1 MISCTLAH
9 RFTLRAPDDAVFKAV
24 RYLDCNPDIAGAP
37 LQDVEIVIERKGDL
51 YRIAENGLTT
61 GEAADARGVVEHLHL
76 HLFQR
81 ALEEF
86 PERALLHAAC
96 LRHGV
101 RRLLIAGTK
110 GAGKTTLALRL
121 IEAGF
126 SIEGDEQ
133 VFIDKEGVIARARAC
148 RVKEAGLHRFGDM
161 AAIIADAPSY
171 SSEGYGTI
179 FNVDPRWLGS
189 SWRIEHGAVDVII
202 VLEPNHGGASTIR
215 PLPATALVQS
225 LMPEVGMRETG
236 RAAAIAAIAA
246 MGARVPAYL
255 LSLGDHAGA
264 LRGIQSVLSE

>member
-9 RFTLRAPDDAVFKAV
+9 RFILRAPDDAVFRAI

-37 LQDVEIVIERKGDL
+37 LQDVDIVIERERGL
-51 YRIAENGLTT
+51 YRVAENGLAT
-61 GEAADARGVVEHLHL
+61 GEAADAKGVVEHLHL

-96 LRHGV
+96 LRRGG

-133 VFIDKEGVIARARAC
+133 VFIDKDGVIARARAC
-148 RVKEAGLHRFGDM
+148 RVKETGLHRFGGM
-161 AAIIADAPSY
+161 AALIAGAPSY
-171 SSEGYGTI
+171 STEGYGTI

-189 SWRIEHGAVDVII
+189 SWRIEHGPVDVII
-202 VLEPNHGGASTIR
+202 VLEPNHGGASSIR
-215 PLPATALVQS
+215 ALPATALVQS
-225 LMPEVGMRETG
+225 LMPEVGLRETG

-246 MGARVPAYL
+246 MAARVPAFL

-264 LRGIQSVLSE
+264 LSGIKSALNE